1 MDRCWPQLLQN
12 GFSPKAFLGDIV
24 ILGFVRVAQ
33 CNLSEITAGRERP
46 QVPFLLNNV

>member
-33 CNLSEITAGRERP
+33 CNLSDHGRKGATTI
-46 QVPFLLNNV
+46 PFLLNNV